1 MGLKRAVS
9 QGFRTL
15 FNPQKEFEA
24 LRNRTFED
32 VIEDY
37 ILLLLVAGV
46 VAGIMSLIS
55 RFIYSGYLSIFKGM
69 SIDYWR
75 LLNYT
80 VGNSVSMFFFYLFA
94 GTFLIFII
102 TMIAR
107 IFMKGIKLTRLLSLM
122 LYVITPLLFF
132 GWIVPSMFLP
142 LIIWSLFLLA
152 TGLRVIH
159 EAERSNQKIPKKK

>member
-1 MGLKRAVS
+1 MGVKRALR

-24 LRNRTFED
+24 LHNRTFED
-32 VIEDY
+32 VAEDY
-37 ILLLLVAGV
+37 ILILLVAGV
-46 VAGIMSLIS
+46 VAGIMSLVY

-75 LLNYT
+75 LLNYIA
-80 VGNSVSMFFFYLFA
+80 GNSVSMFFFYLFA

-107 IFMKGIKLTRLLSLM
+107 IFMKGMKLTRLLSLM
-122 LYVITPLLFF
+122 LYAITPLLFF
-132 GWIVPSMFLP
+132 GWVAPSMFLP
-142 LIIWSLFLLA
+142 LIIWSLFLLIA
-152 TGLRVIH
+152 GFRVMRGF
-159 EAERSNQKIPKKK
+159 EGSSQKILKKK